1 MIRLDWNLDRSMLL
15 ATLILVC
22 VGLVMVFSA
31 SIPTSQAKFH
41 SPHFLFYRQ
50 LAWAAIGVFV
60 FLLVVQMRLQWLTN
74 RWVVA
79 TALVVTYVLLAL
91 VFTQSPING
100 TQRWL
105 HAFGVS
111 FQPSELAKL
120 TAILFLSY
128 YLSRA
133 PDLRERPFL
142 HLLRIAAPIVPM
154 LALIVFEPDLGSVV
168 ILLVIVLLYLF
179 LAGFPVLKLALAG
192 AAVLPVLVVVVLS
205 SPYMLNRIRTFMA
218 PDADPRGIGYHINQS
233 LIAMGHSGF
242 WGLGLGEST
251 QKLYFLP
258 EPHTDFIFAVVG
270 EELGFL
276 GCLAIVA
283 LFGYLFCRGIKAA
296 IQNPV
301 PMFNWLGL
309 GLITLIV
316 IEVLINTSMV
326 ISLGPTKG
334 IPLPFISMG
343 GTSLLINLLAMGV
356 VINFS
361 REYAE

>member
-1 MIRLDWNLDRSMLL
+1 
-15 ATLILVC
+15 
-22 VGLVMVFSA
+22 
-31 SIPTSQAKFH
+31 
-41 SPHFLFYRQ
+41 
-50 LAWAAIGVFV
+50 
-60 FLLVVQMRLQWLTN
+60 
-74 RWVVA
+74 
-79 TALVVTYVLLAL
+79 
-91 VFTQSPING
+91 
-100 TQRWL
+100 
-105 HAFGVS
+105 
-111 FQPSELAKL
+111 
-120 TAILFLSY
+120 
-128 YLSRA
+128 
-133 PDLRERPFL
+133 
-142 HLLRIAAPIVPM
+142 
-154 LALIVFEPDLGSVV
+154 
-168 ILLVIVLLYLF
+168 
-179 LAGFPVLKLALAG
+179 
-192 AAVLPVLVVVVLS
+192 
-205 SPYMLNRIRTFMA
+205 
-218 PDADPRGIGYHINQS
+218 
-233 LIAMGHSGF
+233 MGHSGF